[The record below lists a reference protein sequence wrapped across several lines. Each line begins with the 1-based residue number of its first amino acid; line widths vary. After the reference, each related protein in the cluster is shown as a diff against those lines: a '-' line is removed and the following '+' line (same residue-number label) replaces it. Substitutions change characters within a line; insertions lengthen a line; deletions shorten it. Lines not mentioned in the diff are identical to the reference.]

1 LLNNNSLDQFAGL
14 EIWCRHQSSNHSLL
28 LVGVI
33 FGVFCGIPNARSP
46 PPLKTF
52 AWGSPDQK
60 ENSYTQPNL
69 PLLTAQ
75 TSPLQEDTPKC
86 FMVKTPPLL

>member
-1 LLNNNSLDQFAGL
+1 MWNLNNDYSIAESSHSQLLNNNSLDQFAGL

-52 AWGSPDQK
+52 A
-60 ENSYTQPNL
+60 
-69 PLLTAQ
+69 
-75 TSPLQEDTPKC
+75 
-86 FMVKTPPLL
+86 